1 MKKYDFI
8 IIGSGIIGLTM
19 ASTLKKKR
27 PEFQI
32 LIVDKEKDVA
42 YHASGRNS
50 GVLHAGFYYTS
61 DSLKAKFTVLGNR
74 QMKEYCK
81 SKNIPVNECGKLVV
95 ARNAQELNQLYELEK
110 RGKKNGSHV
119 QVIDESEAKKIE
131 PNVKTFQKAL
141 YSPDTSSVD
150 PVEVC
155 QKIKEDLKS

>member
-1 MKKYDFI
+1 MSKEYDFL
-8 IIGSGIIGLTM
+8 IIGGGIIGLGL
-19 ASTLKKKR
+19 ARALKILR
-27 PEFQI
+27 PSSKI
-32 LIVDKEKDVA
+32 LIIEKEGNVA

-110 RGKKNGSHV
+110 RGKKNGSNV

-141 YSPDTSSVD
+141 YS
-150 PVEVC
+150 
-155 QKIKEDLKS
+155 